1 MTDFESLQDNVVLSS
16 DPCEDAE
23 PIHMSETA
31 SLEFTL
37 DNPIPPV
44 DTTADLLCLNTEEK
58 STEAAETEPICGIE
72 EITPPDATEHDE
84 AIVDGFPEQATKPHV
99 MNGSATPSLSSPA
112 TTTTEEGFEELTPP
126 KEELSI
132 PEKKDDTLKS
142 PLALWM
148 MKQNLHPQVINLLYW
163 VELQRTAGVFGGIL
177 FLLLS
182 LRFYSVIG
190 VITTFALSLLVVAF
204 LYRIGMTIVKA
215 VQKTSAE
222 HPFKHLLEEKIELSE
237 EAAQKLASD
246 LRVCINERIRQ
257 AQCLFLVKDT
267 VASLKAMV
275 MFWLVS
281 YIAGCVNFL
290 TLCILGTIVVF
301 TVPKLYEEKQAEID
315 QIFSLV
321 MSKTCMVCGII
332 EQKLPE
338 KIKIYLKK
346 DKKE

>member
-1 MTDFESLQDNVVLSS
+1 MADFESLQDNVVLS
-16 DPCEDAE
+16 DPCDDEK
-23 PIHMSETA
+23 PIHETETA

-37 DNPIPPV
+37 DNPTPQV
-44 DTTADLLCLNTEEK
+44 DMDVDLLGLGTTDEPTET
-58 STEAAETEPICGIE
+58 SPVSGIE
-72 EITPPDATEHDE
+72 EITTEPTEQDGG
-84 AIVDGFPEQATKPHV
+84 AIIDGFPDQSTKPLL
-99 MNGSATPSLSSPA
+99 NGSVTPTLSTPT
-112 TTTTEEGFEELTPP
+112 TTTTEEGFEEIIAPP
-126 KEELSI
+126 KANEELSK
-132 PEKKDDTLKS
+132 PEKKDDSLKS

-163 VELQRTAGVFGGIL
+163 VELQRTAGVFGGLL

-182 LRFYSVIG
+182 CKYYSVIG
-190 VITTFALSLLVVAF
+190 VVTTLALAILVVAF

-222 HPFKHLLEEKIELSE
+222 HPFKHLLEEKIEISE
-237 EAAQKLASD
+237 EFSQELASK
-246 LRVCINERIRQ
+246 LRKCINENIRTC
-257 AQCLFLVKDT
+257 QCLFLVNDS

-281 YIAGCVNFL
+281 YVAGLINFL
-290 TLCILGTIVVF
+290 TICIWGVVVLF

-315 QIFSLV
+315 QVFALV
-321 MSKTCMVCGII
+321 KSKSCMVCGII